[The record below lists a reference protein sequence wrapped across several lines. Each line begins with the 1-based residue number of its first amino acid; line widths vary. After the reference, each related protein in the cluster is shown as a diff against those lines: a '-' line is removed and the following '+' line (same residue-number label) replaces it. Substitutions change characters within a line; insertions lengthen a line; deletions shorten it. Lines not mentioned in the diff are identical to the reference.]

1 METPFHAVCEAAA
14 LEWQVPALAA
24 GISVGG
30 REETVFVGCGP
41 DDVFRVASLTKPV
54 TALLAV
60 ELLDPEAPTG
70 VWPPDVR
77 IRHLLSHSTGFDGEF
92 VERDLTRFGDG
103 DDALGNAVAEL
114 PAIRRFL
121 GVEHAFSYANTGF
134 WLAGHL
140 AAGQLGLTYE
150 DAVAD
155 RVLRPA
161 GLESTSFG
169 EPTLAGT
176 GYDAGSGP
184 YPRARRPSGGLA
196 ATLGDV
202 LQLGRYLLAHP
213 EAARMR
219 IVHAKPNAGVYGLGL
234 FGERVGGH
242 EVWGHSGAYD
252 GFRAS
257 LLTIPDLDA
266 VFAGVTN
273 SSVGAKALNL
283 VEDAFFERL
292 TGARRR
298 QAEQVEL
305 PAATLESYTGSYAN
319 SDGWYEVAH
328 AVDGLVVTYEDG
340 DFAAVPI
347 GESTFEIVE
356 GHRIRD
362 RFDFPV
368 EGFGRFGVR
377 LAERVA

>member
-1 METPFHAVCEAAA
+1 MNTPFQAVCEAAA
-14 LEWQVPALAA
+14 LEWQIPALAA
-24 GISVGG
+24 GISAGG
-30 REETVFVGCGP
+30 SEETAFVGCAP
-41 DDVFRVASLTKPV
+41 DDVFRVASITKPV

-60 ELLDPEAPTG
+60 DVLDLEAQTG
-70 VWPPDVR
+70 VWPGDVR
-77 IRHLLSHSTGFDGEF
+77 IRHLLSHTSGYDGEF
-92 VERDLTRFGDG
+92 TERDLARFGDG
-103 DDALGNAVAEL
+103 DDALGAAVREL
-114 PAIRRFL
+114 PSIRRFL
-121 GVEHAFSYANTGF
+121 AVEQAFSYANTGF

-140 AAGQLGLTYE
+140 AAEQSGLAYE
-150 DAVAD
+150 DAVAE

-176 GYDAGSGP
+176 GRDAGSGP

-196 ATLGDV
+196 STVGD
-202 LQLGRYLLAHP
+202 LLRLGRFLLGHP
-213 EAARMR
+213 AGARMR

-242 EVWGHSGAYD
+242 EVWGHTGAYD

-273 SSVGAKALNL
+273 ATDGAKALNL
-283 VEDAFFERL
+283 VADAFFERL

-298 QAEQVEL
+298 RAERVEL
-305 PAATLESYTGSYAN
+305 PAEMLDAYTGSYAN
-319 SDGWYEVAH
+319 SDGWYEVARG
-328 AVDGLVVTYEDG
+328 VDGLVVTYEDG
-340 DFAAVPI
+340 DFAAMPI

-356 GHRIRD
+356 GDRIRD